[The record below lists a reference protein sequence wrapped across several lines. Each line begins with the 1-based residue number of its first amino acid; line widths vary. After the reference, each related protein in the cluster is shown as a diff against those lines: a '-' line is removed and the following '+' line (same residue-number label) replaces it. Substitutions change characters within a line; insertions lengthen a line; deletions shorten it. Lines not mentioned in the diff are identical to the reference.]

1 MPTVER
7 EAVALVLSAAIE
19 CLDHREIGGRVR
31 HVVDIESLEKL
42 VVELQTMHDTQ
53 HGDAKELYDA
63 IALLREFLLIQSDQN
78 EIFDSLFPPR

>member
-1 MPTVER
+1 MPAVER
-7 EAVALVLSAAIE
+7 EAVAIVLSAAIE
-19 CLDHREIGGRVR
+19 CLNHREIGGRVR

-42 VVELQTMHDTQ
+42 VVELQATHDTK

-78 EIFDSLFPPR
+78 EIRKSLFDS